1 MSILDVKDFTFTYK
15 NGKTVLHH
23 LSLSLEKGQMLLLCG
38 KNGCGKST
46 LLRCIKQD
54 VAPKGT
60 TDGTITVNGGCQILF
75 QDCDKNVIF
84 RSAYEDLIFPACNA
98 GMPEE
103 EIRRKADDILTLFG
117 IAHLKHRDT
126 STLSGGEKQLLSLA
140 SVFILEP
147 DLLLLDE
154 PLSQLDED
162 AKKIFTEKL
171 LLIKNSGTA
180 VVIAEHHTDMLL
192 ENSEKVLIFDNGGNT
207 LYTKENLCSSN
218 AFPNFPEYIALEH
231 KLGLQPRS
239 FTKQEA
245 VNGLRAIKEQ
255 IHSAPLPLLSHAGHT
270 LIVCRDIAFSYESTP
285 VLKNLSFTLQ
295 EGEIAFI
302 CGKNGA
308 GKSTFIHLIC
318 SFLKPEA
325 GTVQIENGYTLGYLA
340 QNPVYSFL
348 KDTLLEDYR
357 YVLQKN
363 KCDETR
369 MEQMFALYPVFADL
383 KELLAQN
390 PLDLSG
396 GERAKAA
403 LFKLILIGKR
413 IMLLDEPEKHLD
425 KNSIEELSCILK
437 DLAQK
442 GFSFIIVSHSPNF
455 IYNTAHSVSLLENG
469 KITKYERDAYFPR
482 FAETSLYNVVKAVPL
497 EVFDVK
503 EAEVREDG

>member
-1 MSILDVKDFTFTYK
+1 MNVLDVKDFTFTYK
-15 NGKTVLHH
+15 NGKTVLHK
-23 LSLSLEKGQMLLLCG
+23 LSFTLNKGQMLLLCG

-46 LLRCIKQD
+46 LLRCIKED
-54 VAPKGT
+54 VAPKGKT
-60 TDGTITVNGGCQILF
+60 EGTITVNGGCQILF

-98 GMPEE
+98 GLPEE
-103 EIRRKADDILTLFG
+103 EMKRKADEILNLFG

-140 SVFILEP
+140 SIFMLAP

-162 AKKIFTEKL
+162 AKKNFTEKL
-171 LLIKNSGTA
+171 LLIKSSGTA
-180 VVIAEHHTDMLL
+180 IVIAEHHTDMLL
-192 ENSEKVLIFDNGGNT
+192 ENSEQVLIFDDDKNT
-207 LYTKENLCSSN
+207 VYTKDTLSHSS

-231 KLGLQPRS
+231 SLGLQPHT
-239 FTKQEA
+239 FTREEA
-245 VNGLRAIKEQ
+245 VSRLRAVKEK
-255 IHSAPLPLLSHAGHT
+255 INVTPLPNLSHTQNT
-270 LIVCRDIAFSYESTP
+270 LISCEDIAFSYEGVP
-285 VLKNLSFTLQ
+285 VLKQLSFTLQ
-295 EGEIAFI
+295 EGEISFI

-308 GKSTFIHLIC
+308 GKSTLIHLIC
-318 SFLKPEA
+318 SFLKPDN
-325 GTVQIENGYTLGYLA
+325 GRIELKNGYSIGYLA

-348 KDTLLEDYR
+348 KDSLLEDYR
-357 YVLQKN
+357 YVMQKN
-363 KCDETR
+363 KCDESR
-369 MEQMFALYPVFADL
+369 MEQMFALYPIFADL
-383 KELLAQN
+383 KPLLGQN

-425 KNSIEELSCILK
+425 KNSIEELSFILK

-442 GFSFIIVSHSPNF
+442 EFSFVIVSHSPDF
-455 IYNTAHSVSLLENG
+455 IYNTAHTVSLMEEG
-469 KITKYERDAYFPR
+469 KLTKYERDVYFPQY
-482 FAETSLYNVVKAVPL
+482 AETSLYSVVKEVPI

-503 EAEVREDG
+503 EAEVKADG